1 MDQKAKGGMAPF
13 GAKVPR
19 GRKRE
24 RGKEEGRDGGGARLA
39 VETNPNL
46 AHPFPFPSDLRE
58 TDSTTITAPGR
69 EIFSPVSL
77 SVIHSRVKREPTRL
91 GQ

>member
-58 TDSTTITAPGR
+58 TDSTTITAAGS

>member
-1 MDQKAKGGMAPF
+1 MAPF

-69 EIFSPVSL
+69 EISSPVSL

>member
-1 MDQKAKGGMAPF
+1 MAPF

-24 RGKEEGRDGGGARLA
+24 RGKEDGRDGGGPRLA
-39 VETNPNL
+39 AESNPNL

-58 TDSTTITAPGR
+58 TDSTITAPGR
-69 EIFSPVSL
+69 
-77 SVIHSRVKREPTRL
+77 
-91 GQ
+91 

>member
-1 MDQKAKGGMAPF
+1 MASF
-13 GAKVPR
+13 GAKVP
-19 GRKRE
+19 
-24 RGKEEGRDGGGARLA
+24 RGKEEGRDGGGPRLA
-39 VETNPNL
+39 AESNPNL

-58 TDSTTITAPGR
+58 TDSATITAPGR